1 MFNKPLR
8 LLLLTLA
15 SFFAL
20 EAGQVQVS
28 GQWRANQQDV
38 VSLVRSQWVSM
49 GPKSMTGVLLRRD
62 TEGHV
67 KMEMETGVILPQAR
81 GSQSQQELE

>member
-1 MFNKPLR
+1 M
-8 LLLLTLA
+8 LLTLG

-28 GQWRANQQDV
+28 GQWRASQQDV
-38 VSLVRSQWVSM
+38 VSLIRSHWVSM

-67 KMEMETGVILPQAR
+67 KMEMETGVMLPQAK
-81 GSQSQQELE
+81 GSQSQQELK

>member
-15 SFFAL
+15 SSFAL